1 MSNDALLWE
10 VGVGM
15 VLGEKGYWM
24 WIPERGMSAA
34 EAQEGLYGVGEEAA
48 CVLERGSIWLRLY
61 QGG

>member
-1 MSNDALLWE
+1 M
-10 VGVGM
+10 
-15 VLGEKGYWM
+15 GEKGYWM